1 MTAARRIVIERT
13 SRHAGAFVAE
23 LSVHLHPPYGLW
35 RVLFGGRI
43 IGQQLS
49 VPSLDDCE
57 RMLSVPEAPAAE
69 GAAALTPDA
78 IRRRRG
84 VEASALAHRNRTAK
98 APR

>member
-1 MTAARRIVIERT
+1 
-13 SRHAGAFVAE
+13 
-23 LSVHLHPPYGLW
+23 
-35 RVLFGGRI
+35 
-43 IGQQLS
+43 
-49 VPSLDDCE
+49 
-57 RMLSVPEAPAAE
+57 MLSVPEAPAAE